1 MSLPI
6 MPGRTADS
14 TETAHSCRLS
24 APTAR
29 TCVAGTARADMTWL
43 EWFRQMASD
52 PLGGPMRPDDAD
64 TAPTRRK
71 RFLRHHDQVAA
82 ARRFVTETLP
92 RGSELRE
99 TARLLVSETVTSI
112 LDQTPAGPGHG
123 TFEVAL
129 AVVDH
134 RLWVEVSDDGG
145 PARLRHRIRPPVAQ
159 RGGLQ
164 LLQTL
169 ARRWGVREDL
179 AGRTIWFEL
188 DLPGSSP
195 LRPD

>member
-1 MSLPI
+1 
-6 MPGRTADS
+6 
-14 TETAHSCRLS
+14 
-24 APTAR
+24 
-29 TCVAGTARADMTWL
+29 
-43 EWFRQMASD
+43 
-52 PLGGPMRPDDAD
+52 MRPDDAD

-92 RGSELRE
+92 RRGPELRE

-112 LDQTPAGPGHG
+112 LDHTPAGPGHG

-134 RLWVEVSDDGG
+134 RLRVEVSDDGG

-195 LRPD
+195 RRPD

>member
-1 MSLPI
+1 
-6 MPGRTADS
+6 
-14 TETAHSCRLS
+14 
-24 APTAR
+24 
-29 TCVAGTARADMTWL
+29 
-43 EWFRQMASD
+43 
-52 PLGGPMRPDDAD
+52 MRPDDAD

-92 RGSELRE
+92 RGSELGE

-112 LDQTPAGPGHG
+112 LDQAPAGPGHG
-123 TFEVAL
+123 TFEVAW

-134 RLWVEVSDDGG
+134 RLRVEVSDDGG
-145 PARLRHRIRPPVAQ
+145 PARLRHRIHDLQSPSG
-159 RGGLQ
+159 GGLQ

-169 ARRWGVREDL
+169 ARRWGVREGL

-188 DLPGSSP
+188 DLPGA
-195 LRPD
+195 RQEGHTD

>member
-1 MSLPI
+1 
-6 MPGRTADS
+6 
-14 TETAHSCRLS
+14 
-24 APTAR
+24 
-29 TCVAGTARADMTWL
+29 
-43 EWFRQMASD
+43 
-52 PLGGPMRPDDAD
+52 MRPDDAD

-92 RGSELRE
+92 RGSELGE

-112 LDQTPAGPGHG
+112 LDQAPAGPGHG
-123 TFEVAL
+123 TFEVAW

-134 RLWVEVSDDGG
+134 RLRVEVSDDGG
-145 PARLRHRIRPPVAQ
+145 PARLRHRIHDLRSPSG
-159 RGGLQ
+159 GGLQ

-169 ARRWGVREDL
+169 ARRWGVREGL

-188 DLPGSSP
+188 NLPGSA
-195 LRPD
+195 PDRHTD